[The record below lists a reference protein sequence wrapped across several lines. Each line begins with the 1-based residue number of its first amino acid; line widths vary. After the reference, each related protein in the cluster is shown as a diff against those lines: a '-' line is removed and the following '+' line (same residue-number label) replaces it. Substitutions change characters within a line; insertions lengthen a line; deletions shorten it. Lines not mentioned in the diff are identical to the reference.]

1 MEHMGI
7 TLRKRKY
14 SFNLIREEFALINTK
29 PSLTKFQSLIAKNAY
44 TELRKMRIQMMV
56 ANTI

>member
-14 SFNLIREEFALINTK
+14 SFNLIIEEFALINTK
-29 PSLTKFQSLIAKNAY
+29 PSLPKIPYCEKCVY
-44 TELRKMRIQMMV
+44 R
-56 ANTI
+56 